1 MLRVPRAPLG
11 LLIMTSLVGTATAV
25 AFGGTAV
32 AGTSGP
38 IPANVK
44 VVSYTA
50 TPETPAGFVTAAA
63 QAAALVED
71 NPSAYEGSYYDPD
84 TKTVVLEAT
93 TAARAVPSQAIV
105 LKANPVIAVRT
116 AHWSRADAE
125 SRFADFLVAHQLT
138 DRVMSWWVDPK
149 TDGFQLFFIGQP
161 SDADLAS
168 FSQAPGVVTL
178 VAGMT
183 DGGTT
188 TDAMND
194 ASPVAGGSRYYA
206 ARTGPVPFVA
216 TWDHRCTA
224 GYGYKIGSTNYILTA
239 GHCFW
244 RGITLW
250 DEYWRA
256 TGPNNDPTFQAHMGD
271 FGGKS
276 TWDQDN
282 GTVNAG
288 DDNALHGDLS
298 LANLTSEDKSAGDSI
313 WVSNT
318 DKRFVTA
325 REAPAQ
331 GNPVCRSGTT
341 SWELCGF
348 TINATNVNHTYSD
361 GTTIK
366 NGDFAQLQAHDTCV
380 EPGDSGG
387 PVYRRVGDSNATAVG
402 VISGT
407 FPIPHFGCNLVFT
420 GVEEA
425 IQAWGGGL
433 NLH

>member
-1 MLRVPRAPLG
+1 VLG
-11 LLIMTSLVGTATAV
+11 VLIMTPLVGSVTAA
-25 AFGGTAV
+25 AFGGAAV
-32 AGTSGP
+32 AGPTGVVP
-38 IPANVK
+38 TTVK
-44 VVSYTA
+44 VVSYTP
-50 TPETPAGFVTAAA
+50 TLETPAELVTAAA

-71 NPSAYEGSYYDPD
+71 NPSAYEGSYYDPN

-93 TAARAVPSQAIV
+93 PDASRVPSQATV
-105 LKANPVIAVRT
+105 LRANPSIVVRA
-116 AHWSRADAE
+116 AHWSRSDAE
-125 SRFADFLVAHQLT
+125 SRFADFLVANNLT

-149 TDGFQLFFIGQP
+149 NDGFQLFFIGQP
-161 SDADLAS
+161 TNAELAS
-168 FSQAPGVVTL
+168 FAQAPGPVTI
-178 VAGMT
+178 VAGMIN
-183 DGGTT
+183 GGTT

-194 ASPVAGGSRYYA
+194 PSPVAGGSRYYA
-206 ARTGPVPFVA
+206 ARTGPVPYVA

-224 GYGYKIGSTNYILTA
+224 GYGYKIGGTDYILTA

-244 RGITLW
+244 RGITPW

-256 TGPNNDPTFQAHMGD
+256 TGPNGSPTFQARMGD

-276 TWDQDN
+276 TWNKDT

-298 LANLTSEDKSAGDSI
+298 LVNMTTDNQSVGDSI
-313 WVSNT
+313 WVSNS

-341 SWELCGF
+341 SFELCGF

-366 NGDFAQLQAHDTCV
+366 NGDFAQHEFNDTCV

-387 PVYRRVGDSNATAVG
+387 PVYRQVGASNATAVG